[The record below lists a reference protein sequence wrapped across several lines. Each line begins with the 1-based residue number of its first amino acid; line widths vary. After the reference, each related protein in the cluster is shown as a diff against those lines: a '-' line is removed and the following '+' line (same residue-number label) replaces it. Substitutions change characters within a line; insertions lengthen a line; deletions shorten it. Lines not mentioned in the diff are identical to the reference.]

1 MMTMDNAIIDSD
13 VTESVLKKSLKQNVI
28 SNHKTSHVFDA
39 FFQNPEI
46 SSSDDS
52 ASKRKSLEQLTEE
65 HPSKTPSIQTSHG
78 IVTLKT
84 TQIKETSNHTVPL
97 ELKKKSLKE
106 TRKWNNYFN
115 TKDIQTPLLESLP
128 KTSNVREIK
137 AEVFPLQSYLDC
149 ELSYLNNKI
158 DTFSEHVNT
167 IWNYVTELP
176 EMSSIETSNIN
187 FLPSELTSNNETIKS
202 LIFDKGANLNIG
214 ATWKQKQVVNKINQ
228 QNKPPALSKMKNAN

>member
-1 MMTMDNAIIDSD
+1 M
-13 VTESVLKKSLKQNVI
+13 V
-28 SNHKTSHVFDA
+28 
-39 FFQNPEI
+39 
-46 SSSDDS
+46 
-52 ASKRKSLEQLTEE
+52 
-65 HPSKTPSIQTSHG
+65 
-78 IVTLKT
+78 LKT
-84 TQIKETSNHTVPL
+84 TQIKETSNQIVPL

-115 TKDIQTPLLESLP
+115 IKDIQTPLLESWP
-128 KTSNVREIK
+128 KTSAHHQGNVREIK
-137 AEVFPLQSYLDC
+137 AEVFPLESYLDC
-149 ELSYLNNKI
+149 ELSYLTNKI

-202 LIFDKGANLNIG
+202 LIFDKGANLNTG